1 MGTTKKMRIGA
12 AVAYSHN
19 TNPEFI
25 KRSAQLIESLGYYSM
40 WVPEHVMFFPD
51 YDSAYPYTEEGKLPG
66 DPEGVLDPFSAL
78 TFVAAHTSTLRLGTG
93 ICLVPQR
100 QPVYTAK
107 MVADLDY
114 LSGGRVDFG
123 VGIGW
128 LKEEFDNLQ
137 MPFAG
142 RGKRC
147 LEYLEVMQALWGD
160 RISEYHGESY
170 DLAPCFFNPKPV
182 QTPHPPIFFG
192 GESDPAL
199 RRVASHGQ
207 GWYGYD
213 MAPDTL
219 EAQLHTLDAMLAEQG
234 RSRADVSVYVGPNK
248 HPVTPATVAAYADCG
263 VEQLIVGIGGRD
275 LEGLTRRA
283 EKMAGICGL

>member
-1 MGTTKKMRIGA
+1 MTTMKIGA
-12 AVAYSHN
+12 TVAYSHY
-19 TNPEFI
+19 TSPDFI
-25 KRSAQLIESLGYYSM
+25 AQSAQVLEQIGFHSI

-51 YDSAYPYTEEGKLPG
+51 YESSYPYTEEGRIPG
-66 DPEGVLDPFSAL
+66 DPEGVLDPFTAL
-78 TFVAAHTSTLRLGTG
+78 TFVAANTKTLRLGTG

-137 MPFAG
+137 MPWAG

-147 LEYLEVMQALWGD
+147 VEYLEVMQALWQPGLASFKG
-160 RISEYHGESY
+160 SEYRLEECH
-170 DLAPCFFNPKPV
+170 FNPKPV

-192 GESDPAL
+192 GESEPAL
-199 RRVASHGQ
+199 KRVASHGQ

-213 MAPDTL
+213 MDPATL
-219 EAQLHTLDAMLAEQG
+219 ASRLTRLDELLAEQG
-234 RSRADVSVYVGPNK
+234 RTRTDIEVYVGPNK
-248 HPVTPATVAAYADCG
+248 HPVNTETVAAYEAEG
-263 VEQLIVGIGGRD
+263 VQQLNVGVGGRD
-275 LEGLTRRA
+275 LDGFKRRA

>member
-1 MGTTKKMRIGA
+1 MKIGA
-12 AVAYSHN
+12 TVAYSHY
-19 TNPEFI
+19 TSVDYIAE
-25 KRSAQLIESLGYYSM
+25 SARYLEDMGFHSI

-51 YDSAYPYTEEGKLPG
+51 YVSEYPYTEQGKIPG
-66 DPEGVLDPFSAL
+66 DPEGVLDPFTAL
-78 TFVAAHTSTLRLGTG
+78 TFVAAHTKTLRLGTG

-128 LKEEFDNLQ
+128 LKEEFENLQ
-137 MPFAG
+137 VPWAG

-147 LEYLEVMQALWGD
+147 VEYLEVMQTLWQPEPTRYQGE
-160 RISEYHGESY
+160 EYTLE
-170 DLAPCFFNPKPV
+170 PCFFNPKPV

-192 GESDPAL
+192 GESEPAL
-199 RRVASHGQ
+199 KRVASHGQ

-213 MAPDTL
+213 MDPATVVERLNRLD
-219 EAQLHTLDAMLAEQG
+219 QLLAEEE
-234 RSRADVSVYVGPNK
+234 RSRAEIAVYVGPNK
-248 HPVTPATVAAYADCG
+248 HPVTPETVAAYADAG
-263 VEQLIVGIGGRD
+263 VQQLNVGVGGRD
-275 LEGLTRRA
+275 LDGFRRRA
-283 EKMAGICGL
+283 EKMAKICGLVD